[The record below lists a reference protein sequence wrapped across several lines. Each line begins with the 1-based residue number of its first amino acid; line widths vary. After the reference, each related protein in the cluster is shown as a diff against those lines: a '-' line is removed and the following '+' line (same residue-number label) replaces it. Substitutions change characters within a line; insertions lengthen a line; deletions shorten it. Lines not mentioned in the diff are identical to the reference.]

1 MGQRGLEILMDG
13 FLGHEALD
21 RGLSAN
27 TLDAYGRDLHRFL
40 GYLEEERV
48 RHWSDLCV
56 DQLFGFAVCLE
67 QEGLAARSRARILVS
82 MRRLLEYGVEQGAL
96 SSDLLQFSARI
107 RLPRSLPRVLHP
119 DETRALIEAADPDT
133 PLGLR
138 DQAMLEVL
146 YGAGLRVSEL
156 VELSLSE
163 VDLRAGFLRVV
174 GKGQKERVVP
184 LGEAALEA
192 LDRYLKESRD
202 VILGNHRE
210 RTFHVFV
217 TRRGQGMTRQNF
229 FKRLRKLALRAGVP
243 TDRVSP
249 HILRHAFA
257 TDLLEGGA
265 DLRSIQS
272 MLGHADL
279 STTQIYTHVDRARLQ
294 SLVEIRHPRGAGRG
308 KKP

>member
-1 MGQRGLEILMDG
+1 M
-13 FLGHEALD
+13 
-21 RGLSAN
+21 
-27 TLDAYGRDLHRFL
+27 
-40 GYLEEERV
+40 
-48 RHWSDLCV
+48 
-56 DQLFGFAVCLE
+56 
-67 QEGLAARSRARILVS
+67 
-82 MRRLLEYGVEQGAL
+82 
-96 SSDLLQFSARI
+96 
-107 RLPRSLPRVLHP
+107 
-119 DETRALIEAADPDT
+119 
-133 PLGLR
+133 
-138 DQAMLEVL
+138 
-146 YGAGLRVSEL
+146 
-156 VELSLSE
+156 
-163 VDLRAGFLRVV
+163 

-202 VILGNHRE
+202 VLLENHRE

-229 FKRLRKLALRAGVP
+229 FRRLRKLALRAGVP

-294 SLVEIRHPRGAGRG
+294 SLVEIRHPRGTGRG